1 MPPRAPGAGADVS
14 PPSSGSCWPRN
25 KGLSKR
31 EATGIY
37 LRSKSS
43 SSGPTESGRSLSS
56 ARRRRRR
63 PGVPMG
69 RGRGTVTAPKK
80 GCAVAAASM
89 TATAV
94 LRGAEILSPAALRV
108 ADSRSPLVFASCD
121 LGHRAGF
128 VPVRLNV
135 ALFAVPKVHGVRCA
149 RRVRWAGGNGLPDV
163 LLDSPR
169 PRGMQKAAWQ
179 GCDCSRSPVNPGT
192 VPEAGA
198 GKPPEAGVAL
208 AADSGQRQ
216 PCDSER
222 PPSSPPRLGDTRTVS
237 GPASPQAP
245 PAGPHS

>member
-1 MPPRAPGAGADVS
+1 
-14 PPSSGSCWPRN
+14 
-25 KGLSKR
+25 
-31 EATGIY
+31 
-37 LRSKSS
+37 
-43 SSGPTESGRSLSS
+43 
-56 ARRRRRR
+56 
-63 PGVPMG
+63 
-69 RGRGTVTAPKK
+69 
-80 GCAVAAASM
+80 M

-94 LRGAEILSPAALRV
+94 LRGAEILSPAVLRV

-222 PPSSPPRLGDTRTVS
+222 PPSSPP
-237 GPASPQAP
+237 PQARGHP
-245 PAGPHS
+245 DGQRPRLPAGAPRRPSFLTPFYLAASFEPS

>member
-1 MPPRAPGAGADVS
+1 
-14 PPSSGSCWPRN
+14 
-25 KGLSKR
+25 
-31 EATGIY
+31 
-37 LRSKSS
+37 
-43 SSGPTESGRSLSS
+43 
-56 ARRRRRR
+56 
-63 PGVPMG
+63 
-69 RGRGTVTAPKK
+69 
-80 GCAVAAASM
+80 M

-222 PPSSPPRLGDTRTVS
+222 PPSSPPPGS
-237 GPASPQAP
+237 GTPGRSAAPPPRRRPPQALIP
-245 PAGPHS
+245 DAVLPRSLLRAQLT

>member
-1 MPPRAPGAGADVS
+1 
-14 PPSSGSCWPRN
+14 
-25 KGLSKR
+25 
-31 EATGIY
+31 
-37 LRSKSS
+37 
-43 SSGPTESGRSLSS
+43 
-56 ARRRRRR
+56 
-63 PGVPMG
+63 
-69 RGRGTVTAPKK
+69 
-80 GCAVAAASM
+80 M

-94 LRGAEILSPAALRV
+94 LRGAEILSPAVLRV

-208 AADSGQRQ
+208 AADSVSLAIQSGRQASPEAWGHPDGQR
-216 PCDSER
+216 
-222 PPSSPPRLGDTRTVS
+222 PRL
-237 GPASPQAP
+237 
-245 PAGPHS
+245 PAGAPRRPSFLTPFYLAASFEPS